1 MTTTAHLEKM
11 SIPGSS
17 SRDHSNQAM
26 SINRPIR
33 RESEFFE
40 VPFLKSGLMREVC
53 DIMTFDEIKSLIGKS
68 RRKPI
73 QNVPFDVIALL
84 TPEEPLLFDA
94 NTHGTL

>member
-1 MTTTAHLEKM
+1 MTTKAHLEKT

-53 DIMTFDEIKSLIGKS
+53 DIMTFDEIKSLMGKS
-68 RRKPI
+68 RKNRSRMCRLI
-73 QNVPFDVIALL
+73 
-84 TPEEPLLFDA
+84 
-94 NTHGTL
+94 